1 MQLQIRLKRFCP
13 GSKAGVHLKIL
24 IGVLILLILFA
35 CGNGLLKFFLPFLWL
50 KEDAAFGRGK
60 YGQAEKYLAL
70 IIWANP
76 HDDEA
81 YLVKGWLE
89 WSEARDLR
97 RKGLPFGDKLAAA
110 ARTLDRGQIYN
121 PRGWRLYFE
130 EGLMWEAFGDNGKSM
145 DAYYQ
150 ASLYSAPPY
159 NRIYVLKK
167 ARLEKNGDGRSNGR

>member
-1 MQLQIRLKRFCP
+1 MQLQSKPKRFCP
-13 GSKAGVHLKIL
+13 GSSSSLHLKIL
-24 IGVLILLILFA
+24 IGILIALILFA
-35 CGNGLLKFFLPFLWL
+35 CGNGLLKFSLPFLWL
-50 KEDAAFGRGK
+50 KADAAFSRGK

-76 HDDEA
+76 HEDEA

-89 WSEARDLR
+89 WSEARNLR
-97 RKGLPFGDKLAAA
+97 KKGLPFGKKLAAA
-110 ARTLDRGQIYN
+110 CKTLDRGQIYN

-130 EGLMWEAFGDNGKSM
+130 EGLMWEAFGDSGKSM

-150 ASLYSAPPY
+150 AALNSAPPY

-167 ARLEKNGDGRSNGR
+167 ARLEKNGNRGSNGR